1 MSESSRFAPVF
12 EQLRAILRE
21 EAQQPAR
28 LRVEVVVS
36 SDAGMDELDEINHL
50 RRIVLDV
57 TEPEQLLFTT
67 T

>member
-12 EQLRAILRE
+12 EQIRAILRE

-28 LRVEVVVS
+28 LRIDIVVS
-36 SDAGMDELDEINHL
+36 SDAGTDELDEINYL